1 MIQNYNAG
9 ITSYALWF
17 SEFKLCVSMYQEGN
31 TLDDIKQASDNN
43 NVLEMPSRDR
53 AKRASRNLTKRLK
66 ILPENIINQFE
77 FLDVNNQKLV
87 ALLSIM
93 LTNRLLNEF
102 VYEVY
107 RNEII
112 LGDKVLE
119 EREMIE
125 FITRKQMES
134 EQIAKWTDE
143 TSKRV
148 RGSLKTILRDAGL
161 LKREKNIDIVL
172 QPFIDIHLAKLMKQ
186 DHLNKELTAL
196 GGQN

>member
-87 ALLSIM
+87 ALLSMM

-112 LGDKVLE
+112 LGDRVLE

-134 EQIAKWTDE
+134 E
-143 TSKRV
+143 
-148 RGSLKTILRDAGL
+148 
-161 LKREKNIDIVL
+161 
-172 QPFIDIHLAKLMKQ
+172 
-186 DHLNKELTAL
+186 
-196 GGQN
+196 

>member
-87 ALLSIM
+87 ALLSMM

-112 LGDKVLE
+112 LGDRVLE

-134 EQIAKWTDE
+134 EQIAKLTDE

-148 RGSLKTILRDAGL
+148 RGILKTILRDAGL
-161 LKREKNIDIVL
+161 LNREKNIDIVL
-172 QPFIDIHLAKLMKQ
+172 QPVIDIHLAKLMKQ

-196 GGQN
+196 GGQS